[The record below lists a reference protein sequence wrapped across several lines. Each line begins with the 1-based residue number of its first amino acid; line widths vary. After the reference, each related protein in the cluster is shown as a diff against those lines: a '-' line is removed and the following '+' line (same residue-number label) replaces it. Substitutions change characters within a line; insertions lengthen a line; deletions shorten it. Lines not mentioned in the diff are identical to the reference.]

1 MTKRIQRSDLEG
13 VSDSDFAFVV
23 EVHAKDL
30 RDYRRHRAE
39 IAAGLR
45 PYPMPWTLPVVRSAI
60 NPDTLQPDYVI
71 VDSRR
76 GFAMKMFTRMVLGC
90 ALALIPTI
98 AIGQSS
104 PGLRQGQVPTAG
116 QWNSYFAAKQ
126 DFLGF
131 TPLNPSSLVGTSPI
145 SVTAG
150 AGVVTVSLTGTTGSG
165 NVVLA
170 NTPTLITPI
179 LGAASA
185 TSLALGTPLSVSS
198 GGTGGN
204 SVAAFKTLTG
214 QQIVVTDPAYGA
226 KCDGS
231 TDDTTAINNA
241 LATGLTVILPPAT
254 CKITGVLNINVSG
267 TSLIGQGIQA
277 SFLTSS
283 STTAVMISVGSS
295 VNHVTISNMT
305 LTRSVTAVATA
316 EGIVFA
322 GNTEVSLLSNLW
334 IENQYDGIALS
345 TTNYSRAENIVLN
358 ANQADGLR
366 LINTASS
373 GTCQWILDNILSQ
386 KNVLR
391 GFLIA
396 TIAGPSQMT
405 LGGWTRLSTFANT
418 SSGLLASAVA
428 GVPINGIRLSNSFFG
443 QDGDDEISLDTR
455 GGLHVI
461 SNTFEEL
468 AGTRTTGPTF
478 ATAASNVGSGINL
491 SANNTDVEILNN
503 RSDGNSAK
511 GLVSSATNLGVIG
524 GEYTRNGAGGA
535 TAGISIAT
543 AGTIRI
549 VGVRATGSPQNQGI
563 ALAAAAINGV
573 INGNDVSG
581 TGGNILD
588 SSTGTTLRVLNNT
601 GYNPVGVTA
610 AATMGASPTT
620 ITSGHAP
627 ETHYVKQ
634 SATNTATIA
643 KGGQQIHAL
652 IGATTYYTIELGPN
666 ESYVTTWVTTA
677 PTFTKDVH

>member
-1 MTKRIQRSDLEG
+1 
-13 VSDSDFAFVV
+13 
-23 EVHAKDL
+23 
-30 RDYRRHRAE
+30 
-39 IAAGLR
+39 
-45 PYPMPWTLPVVRSAI
+45 MPWTLPVVRSAI

-71 VDSRR
+71 IDSRR
-76 GFAMKMFTRMVLGC
+76 EFAMKMLTRLALGC
-90 ALALIPTI
+90 AIALIPTI

-104 PGLRQGQVPTAG
+104 PGLRQGQVPTAA

-131 TPLNPSSLVGTSPI
+131 APLNPSSLVGSAPV
-145 SVTAG
+145 SVVVG
-150 AGVVTVSLTGTTGSG
+150 SGVVTVGLGSC
-165 NVVLA
+165 
-170 NTPTLITPI
+170 
-179 LGAASA
+179 GAANQTLLWTTSWGCTPYSA
-185 TSLALGTPLSVSS
+185 NIPTP
-198 GGTGGN
+198 
-204 SVAAFKTLTG
+204 VAE
-214 QQIVVTDPAYGA
+214 YGA
-226 KCDGS
+226 VCDGS
-231 TDDTTAINNA
+231 ADDTTAIQLA
-241 LATGLTVILPPAT
+241 LNTGKAITLPNAT
-254 CKITGVLNINVSG
+254 CKITGTLTISVNG
-267 TSLIGQGIQA
+267 TSFVGQGQA
-277 SFLTSS
+277 SSILTST
-283 STTAVMISVGSS
+283 STTLPMITISSAVT
-295 VNHVTISNMT
+295 HVTVANMF
-305 LTRSVTAVATA
+305 LTRSVTATSGAT
-316 EGIVFA
+316 GILFG
-322 GNTEVSLLSNLW
+322 GNTEVTRLSNLW
-334 IENQYDGIALS
+334 IEKQYNGVELS
-345 TTNYSRAENIVLN
+345 TTNYSRAEHIVLN
-358 ANQADGLR
+358 QNQNDGLR
-366 LINTASS
+366 LVNTAGS
-373 GTCQWILDNILSQ
+373 GTCQWILDDILSQ
-386 KNVLR
+386 QNVLR

-396 TIAGPSQMT
+396 SIAGPSQMT

-418 SSGLLASAVA
+418 SSGLLASAAV